1 MYSEKW
7 DKRYL
12 KLAKTVSDWSKDP
25 RKKCGAVIVD
35 DGKIKGVGYNGFPRG
50 VKDSNIRLLDK
61 PLKLK
66 IIVHAEVNAIVA
78 SEGKGDCV
86 YVYPQ
91 LPCGQCMG
99 LIIQAGIK
107 RVVTLPLSPDTLWD
121 QDLVV
126 EMAKEAGIEVV
137 TYSVKYYTRVT
148 ISSS

>member
-1 MYSEKW
+1 MYSTKW

-12 KLAKTVSDWSKDP
+12 KLAKTVADWSKDP
-25 RKKCGAVIVD
+25 RKKCGAVILD

-50 VKDSNIRLLDK
+50 VEDTKARLSDK
-61 PLKLK
+61 ILKLK
-66 IIVHAEVNAIVA
+66 IIVHAEVNAIIA
-78 SEGKGDCV
+78 SEGKGDCI

-99 LIIQAGIK
+99 LIIQARIR

-126 EMAKEAGIEVV
+126 EMAKEAGIEIV
-137 TYSVKYYTRVT
+137 TYAVR
-148 ISSS
+148 